1 MALRNVGSSAKAKP
15 EPSKYRQT
23 SDDSMVN
30 DVDADESMGGEP
42 SADRPSEDAPEPY
55 FEWWSAEDVPDFPE
69 SHRYMSHSARKA
81 LSKMMFLLLAR
92 LLELQSAPKAS
103 EGPLR
108 SSRLTPSLRKWSGS
122 TSKKGCPCSGGT

>member
-1 MALRNVGSSAKAKP
+1 MGRVRAPDDGESSAPAPEGDRSLPHGSVGYSMALRNVGSSAKAKP

-55 FEWWSAEDVPDFPE
+55 
-69 SHRYMSHSARKA
+69 
-81 LSKMMFLLLAR
+81 L
-92 LLELQSAPKAS
+92 
-103 EGPLR
+103 
-108 SSRLTPSLRKWSGS
+108 
-122 TSKKGCPCSGGT
+122 SGGQQRMYRTSLSPTGTCQTLQGRRCPR

>member
-1 MALRNVGSSAKAKP
+1 MWAESEPQDDGESSAPAPEGDRSLPHGSVGYSMALRNVGSSAKAKP

-42 SADRPSEDAPEPY
+42 SADRPSEDAPGEPYY

-69 SHRYMSHSARKA
+69 SPQVHVTLCK
-81 LSKMMFLLLAR
+81 
-92 LLELQSAPKAS
+92 
-103 EGPLR
+103 EGAVQR
-108 SSRLTPSLRKWSGS
+108 
-122 TSKKGCPCSGGT
+122 